1 MDKSNG
7 WLMWMKNKCGTVK
20 NEKVTQEVLA
30 NFFFI
35 CSDEFRWQTGSRS
48 CDRKSYQFFLIYS
61 CGVFDLDN
69 LSKHKQRFYI
79 YHRCMLYLTD
89 PGAPGTFQTWRPQKS
104 LISPSSGELSPLQ
117 CCALSEVIRCR
128 SCSFHKLITV
138 VSDSFK
144 YNTGKQSLTFLFYP
158 EVLCCCLT
166 EKKRASRRLE
176 TRRSHGEERATT
188 TLGPF
193 FFFPKA

>member
-1 MDKSNG
+1 MISIDFVRQRWSRKQKKEQKKFIFFFKSRHMDKSNG

-128 SCSFHKLITV
+128 EL
-138 VSDSFK
+138 
-144 YNTGKQSLTFLFYP
+144 FL
-158 EVLCCCLT
+158 
-166 EKKRASRRLE
+166 S
-176 TRRSHGEERATT
+176 
-188 TLGPF
+188 
-193 FFFPKA
+193 